1 MRFELRDLLE
11 FEPEEYHDLDIH
23 LDIFLDMPELEKES
37 SSGLKSR
44 EDTIEETLLSTF

>member
-11 FEPEEYHDLDIH
+11 FEPEYHDFDIH
-23 LDIFLDMPELEKES
+23 LDILLDMPEHEKES
-37 SSGLKSR
+37 SSGPKTR